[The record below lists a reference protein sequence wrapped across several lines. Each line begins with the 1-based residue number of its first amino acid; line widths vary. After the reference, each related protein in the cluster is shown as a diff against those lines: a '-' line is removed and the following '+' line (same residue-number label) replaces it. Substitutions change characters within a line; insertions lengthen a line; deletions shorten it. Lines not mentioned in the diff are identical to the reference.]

1 MFFSKKIY
9 IFAKNQGTFQN
20 FQLFI
25 RKHIVMSILK
35 TQQSL
40 QRMFNQSRQ
49 QQEKKQ
55 LRKTQKQQS
64 AKRLKEI
71 YHHQDTVLKK
81 SLQELKKSTMD
92 NLSKLIKKKPQEPLK
107 PPTYEFKIYRTDWIE
122 RFADENE
129 LYTTFNEL
137 MEAQERGEGR
147 INVEKWKEIVE
158 LTKKQLNQS

>member
-1 MFFSKKIY
+1 
-9 IFAKNQGTFQN
+9 
-20 FQLFI
+20 
-25 RKHIVMSILK
+25 MSNRTKESIQ
-35 TQQSL
+35 T
-40 QRMFNQSRQ
+40 MFNQSKLNQ
-49 QQEKKQ
+49 QKKKQ
-55 LRKTQKQQS
+55 LKKKQYFKDYNKKYWQQEV
-64 AKRLKEI
+64 L
-71 YHHQDTVLKK
+71 LKK

-147 INVEKWKEIVE
+147 INVEKWQEIVE
-158 LTKKQLNQS
+158 LTKEQLNQL